1 MFEHVLIQFAKFPQL
16 GNVKTRLSPVL
27 GDEGCLHL
35 HCDLVVHTHTLLIQ
49 AAAKLGGLTVLS
61 LGQLGDNTLINRLGK
76 LTPVLL
82 QHGDDLG
89 EKMANAINWGLTIA
103 KKVIIVGSDC
113 PALTI
118 TDIAQA
124 LDALNEQANVF
135 INAEDGGYVLV
146 GATKNSDD
154 LFVGVPWG
162 TEDVMH
168 VTLQRLQAAHKKA
181 VILGPLWDVDCE
193 EDYQRLLTQFPN
205 WPDTSA

>member
-1 MFEHVLIQFAKFPQL
+1 MLEHVLIQFAKLPQL
-16 GNVKTRLSPVL
+16 GNVKTRLSPIL
-27 GDEGCLHL
+27 GDDGCLQL
-35 HCDLVVHTHTLLIQ
+35 HNELVAHTHALLRQ
-49 AAAKLGGLTVLS
+49 VSVQLGGLSILS
-61 LGQLGDNTLINRLGK
+61 LGQLGESPLINTLGK
-76 LTPVLL
+76 KTPILI

-89 EKMANAINWGLTIA
+89 ERMANAINWGLTIA

-118 TDIAQA
+118 NDISQA

-154 LFVGVPWG
+154 LFVNVPWG
-162 TEDVMH
+162 SEDVMH

-181 VILGPLWDVDCE
+181 VILGPLWDVDRE

-205 WPDTSA
+205 WPNTLV